1 MNFFR
6 TICIFSLPA
15 ILFSACST
23 ARQGEAA
30 TAPEQPKIA
39 TIKTVEL
46 PEPVGATGKT
56 SWMEYK
62 SGKQAAEAE
71 DMQTAI
77 YYLDLALSEI
87 YTEQRADSLGQAADS
102 AYFSAMP
109 KRIIFDLES
118 LYPKLLSQVT
128 QEQTFSLLNDYESI
142 DDFEETPL
150 DSAEKEALEVFLD
163 TTDLSKFSIPL
174 TINERVMQEIHY
186 LTVNARTF
194 TEGSLSRKTAL
205 DSMIYAKLKERN
217 MPEDLIYLAF
227 VESGFKVNAYS
238 RAKAAGVWQ
247 FIPGTGKRYGL
258 PVDFWLDMRRN
269 PELATNAALDYLS
282 DLYAEFGDWHLAMAA
297 YNCGEGRIRRLVKEG
312 NSSKKV
318 SYWDLKLPRET
329 MHYVPRIL
337 AAAIIGHFPEHYSFT
352 VEKQS
357 LVPFDTVTIKDCIP
371 LDKAG
376 AAVGASVNT
385 MRDLNPE
392 LTRWCTPPNLKSFTL
407 KIPKGYREKFLAAYE
422 KMDKTQLV
430 RWQQYRVQRGDN
442 LGQISRLFGLK
453 VADIQAA
460 NNLRNSR
467 LSVGQVLIIPMPAG
481 ANPPEKQRQIVEKVE
496 KQESAAA
503 LAKKQLFDAPPPAE
517 KTGLSTRTYVVRR
530 GDNLSSISRRFGIS
544 SQSLMTWNNLQTNKV
559 MIGQRLYLQDPG
571 KQDSKKSEG
580 LAITPVNPITPITPK
595 GIQGTTSQGTSYIIK
610 QGDNLWDI
618 ARNNNV
624 TVQQLLQ
631 WNPGLDK
638 KIYPGMKIKISD

>member
-1 MNFFR
+1 MNFFK
-6 TICIFSLPA
+6 TICAFSLPA
-15 ILFSACST
+15 ILFLACST
-23 ARQGEAA
+23 APKGKAVSAA
-30 TAPEQPKIA
+30 NYQKTA
-39 TIKTVEL
+39 IKTVDL
-46 PEPVGATGKT
+46 PEPVGAANKA

-71 DMQTAI
+71 DILTAI

-87 YTEQRADSLGQAADS
+87 YTEQRMDSLGQPEDS
-102 AYFSAMP
+102 TYFSKMP
-109 KRIIFDLES
+109 KRIILDLES
-118 LYPKLLSQVT
+118 LYPKLLTQT
-128 QEQTFSLLNDYESI
+128 QEPAFSLLNDYESI

-150 DSAEKEALEVFLD
+150 DSAEKEALEHFLD
-163 TTDLSKFSIPL
+163 STDLSKFSIPL

-205 DSMIYAKLKERN
+205 DSMIYAKLKQRN
-217 MPEDLIYLAF
+217 MPEDLVYLAF

-247 FIPGTGKRYGL
+247 FIPATGKRYGF

-269 PELATNAALDYLS
+269 PEAATDAALSYLS

-297 YNCGEGRIRRLVKEG
+297 YNCGEGRIRRLVKD
-312 NSSKKV
+312 SPKKV

-352 VEKQS
+352 IEKQS
-357 LVPFDTVTIKDCIP
+357 LVPSDTVTIKDCIP

-392 LTRWCTPPNLKSFTL
+392 LTRWCTPPNLKTYTM
-407 KIPKGYREKFLAAYE
+407 KVPKGYREKFLAAYE

-430 RWQQYRVQRGDN
+430 RWQQYKVQRGDN
-442 LGQISRLFGLK
+442 LGHISRLFGLK
-453 VADIQAA
+453 IADIQAA
-460 NNLRNSR
+460 NHLRNTR

-481 ANPPEKQRQIVEKVE
+481 ASPPEKQKQIEKY
-496 KQESAAA
+496 ESAAA
-503 LAKKQLFDAPPPAE
+503 LAKKQLFDAPTE
-517 KTGLSTRTYVVRR
+517 KTTIGVRSYVVRR

-544 SQSLMTWNNLQTNKV
+544 SQNLMTWNNLQTNKV

-571 KQDSKKSEG
+571 KQETKKSES
-580 LAITPVNPITPITPK
+580 LAITPITQKEIK
-595 GIQGTTSQGTSYIIK
+595 GTSYIIK

-618 ARNNNV
+618 ARSYNV
-624 TVQQLLQ
+624 TVQQLLE
-631 WNPGLDK
+631 WNPGLEK
-638 KIYPGMKIKISD
+638 KIYPGMKIKVGD

>member
-1 MNFFR
+1 VNFLK

-23 ARQGEAA
+23 ARKGETAA
-30 TAPEQPKIA
+30 LPEQQKPV
-39 TIKTVEL
+39 TIRIVDL
-46 PEPVGATGKT
+46 PEPPGAAGKT

-71 DMQTAI
+71 DMLTAI

-87 YTEQRADSLGQAADS
+87 YSEQRMDSLGQPEDS

-109 KRIIFDLES
+109 KRIVMDLES
-118 LYPKLLSQVT
+118 LYPKLLNQVT
-128 QEQTFSLLNDYESI
+128 QEHSFSLLNDYESI

-174 TINERVMQEIHY
+174 TINQRVMQEIHY

-205 DSMIYAKLKERN
+205 DSMIYAKLKERK

-312 NSSKKV
+312 NSSKKLT
-318 SYWDLKLPRET
+318 YWDLKLPRET

-352 VEKQS
+352 IEKQS
-357 LVPFDTVTIKDCIP
+357 LVPYDTVTIKDCIP

-392 LTRWCTPPNLKSFTL
+392 LIRWCTPPNLKSFTL

-442 LGQISRLFGLK
+442 LGQISRIFGLK
-453 VADIQAA
+453 VADIQSA
-460 NNLRNSR
+460 NNLKNSR

-481 ANPPEKQRQIVEKVE
+481 ASPPSKQRQIE

-503 LAKKQLFDAPPPAE
+503 LAKKQLFDAPPTE
-517 KTGLSTRTYVVRR
+517 KSGGLSVRTYVVRR

-544 SQSLMTWNNLQTNKV
+544 SQTLMTWNNLQTNKV

-571 KQDSKKSEG
+571 KQDSKKNESV
-580 LAITPVNPITPITPK
+580 AVTPINPITPK
-595 GIQGTTSQGTSYIIK
+595 GVQGTTSQGTSYVIK

>member
-1 MNFFR
+1 VNFFR
-6 TICIFSLPA
+6 AICVFLLPA

-23 ARQGEAA
+23 ARQSGAVSVS
-30 TAPEQPKIA
+30 TQPKSA
-39 TIKTVEL
+39 AVKDVNL
-46 PEPVGATGKT
+46 PEPVGAAGKT
-56 SWMEYK
+56 SWLEYK

-71 DMQTAI
+71 DILTAI
-77 YYLDLALSEI
+77 YYFDLALSEL
-87 YTEQRADSLGQAADS
+87 YTEQRMDSLGQPEDS
-102 AYFSAMP
+102 TYFSTMP
-109 KRIIFDLES
+109 NRIILDLES
-118 LYPKLLSQVT
+118 LYPKLLNQTQSQA
-128 QEQTFSLLNDYESI
+128 FSLLNDYEKSI

-150 DSAEKEALEVFLD
+150 DSAEKEILENFLD
-163 TTDLSKFSIPL
+163 TTDLSKFSLPL
-174 TINERVMQEIHY
+174 TVNARVMQEIHF

-205 DSMIYAKLKERN
+205 DSMIYAKLKQRN

-227 VESGFKVNAYS
+227 IESGFKLHAYS

-269 PELATNAALDYLS
+269 PEAATDAALSYLS
-282 DLYAEFGDWHLAMAA
+282 DLYNEFGDWYLAMAA
-297 YNCGEGRIRRLVKEG
+297 YNCGEGRIRRLVRD
-312 NSSKKV
+312 NTTDSSKKV

-329 MHYVPRIL
+329 MLYVPRIL
-337 AAAIIGHFPEHYSFT
+337 AAAIIGHFPENYSFT

-385 MRDLNPE
+385 MRELNPE
-392 LTRWCTPPNLKSFTL
+392 LTRWCTPPNLKTYTM
-407 KIPKGYREKFLAAYE
+407 KVPKGSRERFLAAYE

-430 RWQQYRVQRGDN
+430 RWQQYKVQRGDN
-442 LGQISRLFGLK
+442 LGQISRLFGLR

-460 NNLRNSR
+460 NNLRNTR
-467 LSVGQVLIIPMPAG
+467 LSVGQVLIIPMPTG
-481 ANPPEKQRQIVEKVE
+481 ANPPERQRQIE

-503 LAKKQLFDAPPPAE
+503 LAKKQLFDAPTE
-517 KTGLSTRTYVVRR
+517 KSGGLSIRSYVVRR

-544 SQSLMTWNNLQTNKV
+544 SQNLMAWNNLQTNKV
-559 MIGQRLYLQDPG
+559 IIGQRIYLQDPS
-571 KQDSKKSEG
+571 KQDSKKNEG
-580 LAITPVNPITPITPK
+580 LAITPIVPK
-595 GIQGTTSQGTSYIIK
+595 EVRGTSYIIK
-610 QGDNLWDI
+610 QGDNLWEI

-624 TVQQLLQ
+624 TVQQLLE

-638 KIYPGMKIKISD
+638 KIYPGMKIKIGD